1 MPSIT
6 DSRMEDI
13 FAYLMLEGFAGKQL
27 QQGGEVLGAINA
39 HLQNNNYTT
48 QFNDDGG
55 WTKNRLQLTYTNNKK
70 DALGGRF
77 GGRRRTYPYGGS
89 IVRFGTATDNA
100 GFKIPTRNKKM
111 NAYTAD
117 ADRINEN
124 VLSLASS
131 GQLTQ
136 GMNET
141 LASMA
146 DNSYGG
152 SATAD
157 TSTPA
162 ADAGTATTEVPEVVE
177 EVTEVVEEVVV
188 PVEIPTDN
196 ISKIKGGSTLN
207 ADKFTVP
214 SPPTPDEEIALSKK
228 FWNERSEEQRMY
240 DYGGKLVFTLNPYS
254 QDASMQPTM
263 ATVVAP
269 TASTGGDID
278 DFMGGGDMDD
288 FMDMDVGESSV
299 SADSAQPYFMTPS
312 VEFSFQKGQNA
323 FFRVPGEDMMWPVS
337 ISMQGTD
344 EPTLVEDI
352 KILWK
357 EPTGAF
363 TDNDTVDK
371 FVITLKQGDTTLV
384 LEGSATGNS
393 KTPTLKGGQKNEM
406 DNDAN
411 MVGGYLTPVANNK
424 ALIYPHPVKG
434 FSGLIDFED
443 GEPADTMVWKNLG
456 FAPNDSYNGPV
467 KVDSAVSNISEVF
480 VTQFSRFYGNPQISD
495 APNNW
500 KNWTTSGD
508 SDDIMS
514 AIAGGNNTIFNFDP
528 KIRNLQADIR
538 VYEELNPE
546 YLAPKKLKLKLPTP
560 DESGVIASTEA
571 TTVIAPNEAGDFS
584 TYVVL
589 KVNGGNN
596 SEYYGEGPHTYLF
609 PGDEANYLQIKNT
622 AEDMVELGPADIE
635 YITYDN
641 STVVD
646 VGDGV
651 KTVRGIRIFYT
662 DDNGEMATIDLPTKD
677 DTAEVVFK
685 DKNGVILNGTITGG
699 ELSPPNPKIEIHEGD
714 ALQAHERIMKV
725 RRRNKQT
732 EDFNIRNESE
742 QVVTQSL
749 AFTTSQASKSYWV
762 LANTPEGYK
771 LMEIDLSME

>member
-39 HLQNNNYTT
+39 NLQNNSYTT
-48 QFNDDGG
+48 LFNDTGG

-77 GGRRRTYPYGGS
+77 GGRARTYPYGGS
-89 IVRFGTATDNA
+89 LVRFGTATDNA
-100 GFKIPTRNKKM
+100 GFNIPTRNRKM

-124 VLSLASS
+124 VLSLAST

-136 GMNET
+136 GMNAT
-141 LASMA
+141 LANTEES
-146 DNSYGG
+146 SYGG
-152 SATAD
+152 SSSTD
-157 TSTPA
+157 TSTPV

-177 EVTEVVEEVVV
+177 EVTNTVVEEVV
-188 PVEIPTDN
+188 PVEVPADN

-214 SPPTPDEEIALSKK
+214 APPTADEEIALSKK
-228 FWNERSEEQRMY
+228 FYNDLPEENRMY

-254 QDASMQPTM
+254 EDASMQPTM

-269 TASTGGDID
+269 TVS
-278 DFMGGGDMDD
+278 GGGDMDSFMD
-288 FMDMDVGESSV
+288 MGDVDSFMDMDAGESSI
-299 SADSAQPYFMTPS
+299 STTSAQPYFLTPS
-312 VEFSFQKGQNA
+312 IEFAFQKGQNA
-323 FFRVPGEDMMWPVS
+323 FFRIPGEEIMWPVS
-337 ISMQGTD
+337 ITMDGTD

-352 KILWK
+352 KVLWN
-357 EPTGAF
+357 EPTGEF
-363 TDNDTVDK
+363 TDNDSVKK
-371 FVITLKQGDTTLV
+371 FIITLKQGDDTLV
-384 LEGSATGNS
+384 LEGSTTGNA
-393 KTPTLKGGQKNEM
+393 KIPTLKGGQKNEV
-406 DNDAN
+406 DNGAN
-411 MVGGYLTPVANNK
+411 MVGGYLSPIANNK

-443 GEPADTMVWKNLG
+443 GEPSDTMVWKNLG

-480 VTQFSRFYGNPQISD
+480 VTQFSRFYGNAQLSD
-495 APNNW
+495 ANNNW
-500 KNWTTSGD
+500 KNWTTQGD
-508 SDDIMS
+508 TDDVLS

-546 YLAPKKLKLKLPTP
+546 YLAPKKLKLGLPAP
-560 DESGVIASTEA
+560 DEDGVIASTEA
-571 TTVIAPNEAGDFS
+571 TTVIAPDEDGDFS
-584 TYVVL
+584 TYVVIN
-589 KVNGGNN
+589 VNGGNN
-596 SEYYGEGPHTYLF
+596 SEYYGEGPHNYLF
-609 PGDEANYLQIKNT
+609 PGDEANYLQIKNSNG
-622 AEDMVELGPADIE
+622 DMVELGPADVE

-641 STVVD
+641 NTVVD

-651 KTVRGIRIFYT
+651 KTVRGVRIFYKNDNDELESINLPTT
-662 DDNGEMATIDLPTKD
+662 DDTGG
-677 DTAEVVFK
+677 VVFK
-685 DKNGVILNGTITGG
+685 DKNGVVLDGIISGG
-699 ELSPPNPKIEIHEGD
+699 ELTPPNPKIEIHQGA
-714 ALQAHERIMKV
+714 ALDAHERVKKV

-732 EDFNIRNESE
+732 EDLNIRNESE